1 MLWFFYYHGHHVVAG
16 GPSYVLM
23 HRWALILKNRLILGT
38 LIAFGVTLVAQV
50 SSVPTIAIEVQ
61 TLTPTTIVA
70 YAEENYGAHAALG
83 SQASTEA
90 AVRRYFSDI
99 PIMAEIARCESTF
112 RHINPRTGAVLR
124 GYVNSNDVGVMQ
136 INTYY
141 HGTTAARLGLDLM
154 KLEDN
159 MAYARYL
166 YEREG
171 TRPWNASR
179 PCWGKHYL
187 AMR

>member
-1 MLWFFYYHGHHVVAG
+1 M
-16 GPSYVLM
+16 
-23 HRWALILKNRLILGT
+23 
-38 LIAFGVTLVAQV
+38 VAQV
-50 SSVPTIAIEVQ
+50 STIPTIAIEVQ
-61 TLTPTTIVA
+61 SLANTPLVLH
-70 YAEENYGAHAALG
+70 AEEAHASQTTVG
-83 SQASTEA
+83 SQASTEG

-112 RHINPRTGAVLR
+112 RHINPQTGAVLR
-124 GYVNSNDVGVMQ
+124 GFVNASDVGVMQ

-141 HGTTAARLGLDLM
+141 HGSTAERLGLDLM

-179 PCWGKHYL
+179 PCWGGHHL